1 MTLRV
6 LNIIDGTSVDGEG
19 LRTSI
24 YFAGCEHHCEGC
36 HNPQSWNP
44 TGGYNLTIDEIM
56 KRVLENDLNVT
67 FSGGDPLL
75 QVQQLIPLAARIK
88 EAGKTIWCYTGYS
101 FEEILSSPELS
112 AILPFI
118 DVVVDGRFV
127 QSKRNISLHFRGSE
141 NQRVI
146 DVKKSVTG
154 KIVTLY

>member
-6 LNIIDGTSVDGEG
+6 LNIIDGTSVDGVG

-75 QVQQLIPLAARIK
+75 QVRQLIPLASRIK

>member
-75 QVQQLIPLAARIK
+75 QVQQLIPLASRIK

>member
-118 DVVVDGRFV
+118 DVIVDGRFV

>member
-88 EAGKTIWCYTGYS
+88 EAGKTIWCYTGYR

-112 AILPFI
+112 TILPFI

>member
-6 LNIIDGTSVDGEG
+6 LNIIDGTSVDGVG